1 MAEQVA
7 PTNFIQDLQNQFQGF
22 FQALT
27 TAKKIF
33 LFSCLGAVLVGLVA
47 FVYFSQQETWAPLI
61 SGITQQD
68 AGNIVRK
75 LDELNVEYILQPGGN
90 TILVPASQVDK
101 VRLDIAA
108 SGIQMGGIAGLE
120 IFDESN
126 YGATEFQQRV
136 QYKRALEGELSRLIT
151 QMKTIGAAKVS
162 LALPEKSLFIEDEK
176 RPTASVVVDVAGSR
190 RLSEKNVVTILNL
203 VSGSITGMLPEDVR
217 IADQEGRLLSKGL
230 SGPDSYDAQNK
241 NHVYQMQVEQRLENK
256 LVTQLEKV
264 TGSDRVDVKVSVVLD
279 FDSSEV
285 VENLV
290 DPDLTALLSEEVS
303 TEQST
308 GSRSIPVGVPGV
320 TSNSPEVRAGASEVA
335 NVSDVN
341 RSQRRR
347 NYVNSKIQKVSRK
360 SAGKILR
367 MTVSVVVDGEYEYVR
382 DESGEIIDEEPIYKP
397 RSPADMERFERIA
410 KQTVGF
416 NETRGDIIT
425 IDNMRF
431 SKPLM
436 EKEKLKQQRLDKTRD
451 FIVDL
456 VRYVVVG
463 AIIILLVFMVIRP
476 MVQKL
481 SAKPEDLDLLM
492 GLPTTIGEL
501 EGEELEIPTEK
512 ETGIPPRDKIIEI
525 ARQDPLKTATLIRN
539 WLREKSAAGPR

>member
-1 MAEQVA
+1 MAEQAA
-7 PTNFIQDLQNQFQGF
+7 PTNFVNDLQNQFQDF

-27 TAKKIF
+27 TAKKVF
-33 LFSCLGAVLVGLVA
+33 LFSCLGAVLVGLVS

-61 SGITQQD
+61 SGISQQD

-75 LDELNVEYILQPGGN
+75 LDELNIEYILQPGGN

-108 SGIQMGGIAGLE
+108 SGVQMGGIAGLE

-136 QYKRALEGELSRLIT
+136 QYKRALEGELSRLII
-151 QMKTIGAAKVS
+151 QMKTVNSAKVS

-176 RPTASVVVDVAGSR
+176 RPTASVVVNVGGGR
-190 RLSEKNVVTILNL
+190 RLTEKNVITILNL
-203 VSGSITGMLPEDVR
+203 VSGSISGMMPEDVR
-217 IADQEGRLLSKGL
+217 IADQDGRLLSKGL
-230 SGPDSYDAQNK
+230 SSPDSFDTQNK
-241 NHVYQMQVEQRLENK
+241 NHLYQMQVEQRLETK

-264 TGSDRVDVKVSVVLD
+264 TGSDRVDVKVSVILD

-285 VENLV
+285 VEDLV
-290 DPDLTALLSEEVS
+290 NPDLSALLSEETS
-303 TEQST
+303 SEQST

-341 RSQRRR
+341 RSNRRR
-347 NYVNSKIQKVSRK
+347 NYVNSTIKKVSRK

-382 DESGEIIDEEPIYKP
+382 DDNGEIIDEEPIYKP
-397 RSPADMERFERIA
+397 RSPEDMQRFERIA
-410 KQTVGF
+410 RQTVGF
-416 NETRGDIIT
+416 NETRGDQIT

-456 VRYVVVG
+456 VRYVLVG

-539 WLREKSAAGPR
+539 WLREKGSPGPR